1 MGFGSFTL
9 GYLLGQS
16 FQNPQDIVET
26 PGKCQADYDNDN
38 DPELRAYGEECY
50 WRAWDKAC
58 KEKVIERLRNHE
70 EGLNFLTLQ
79 KQPIYPNMTQD
90 EQADLLERGELKI
103 VAPTNGATGI
113 GLIWTDEN
121 REEAKNPTY
130 LKLKKLLD
138 GFLNE
143 KTYRVVL

>member
-16 FQNPQDIVET
+16 FQNPQDIIET

-70 EGLNFLTLQ
+70 EGFSFFST
-79 KQPIYPNMTQD
+79 KTQD
-90 EQADLLERGELKI
+90 EQADLIESGELRI
-103 VAPTNGATGI
+103 AAPTQGMGE
-113 GLIWTDEN
+113 GLGLVWADEN
-121 REEAKNPTY
+121 REETKGSKYQEN
-130 LKLKKLLD
+130 LKIIMNKVKE
-138 GFLNE
+138 GV
-143 KTYRVVL
+143 YRIVI